1 MAAAEGGGGEPGG
14 QGAGAGRQGEEEAE
28 EQGVEAEEGESGGQ
42 PPGEGGAEVVSHV
55 TMWMDAKYL
64 FSPPGLVAVV
74 GSQLA
79 CVSCGQEMAPP
90 RTILQCSY
98 GHNLCGPCAQ
108 DSEVGTVQTAVQYST
123 ATATTSVGPVPR
135 TVRFVPVAHLFRLS
149 LGPWTLF
156 LPDYFLHRKPD

>member
-42 PPGEGGAEVVSHV
+42 PPGEGGAEVTINCYYV
-55 TMWMDAKYL
+55 DAKYL
-64 FSPPGLVAVV
+64 FSPQAGLVAVV

-98 GHNLCGPCAQ
+98 GHNLCGACAQ
-108 DSEVGTVQTAVQYST
+108 DSEVGTI
-123 ATATTSVGPVPR
+123 
-135 TVRFVPVAHLFRLS
+135 
-149 LGPWTLF
+149 
-156 LPDYFLHRKPD
+156 

>member
-42 PPGEGGAEVVSHV
+42 PPGEGGAEVVFNV
-55 TMWMDAKYL
+55 TVWMDAKYL
-64 FSPPGLVAVV
+64 FSPQAGLVAVV

-108 DSEVGTVQTAVQYST
+108 DSEV
-123 ATATTSVGPVPR
+123 SVICVLC
-135 TVRFVPVAHLFRLS
+135 FLFSWLFAC
-149 LGPWTLF
+149 LF
-156 LPDYFLHRKPD
+156 LPDFY

>member
-1 MAAAEGGGGEPGG
+1 MATAEGGGGEPGG

-42 PPGEGGAEVVSHV
+42 PPGEGGAEVTINCYYV
-55 TMWMDAKYL
+55 DAKYL
-64 FSPPGLVAVV
+64 FSPQAGLVAVV

-108 DSEVGTVQTAVQYST
+108 DSEVGVWSGDTVICVLC
-123 ATATTSVGPVPR
+123 
-135 TVRFVPVAHLFRLS
+135 FLFSWLFAC
-149 LGPWTLF
+149 LF
-156 LPDYFLHRKPD
+156 LPDFY